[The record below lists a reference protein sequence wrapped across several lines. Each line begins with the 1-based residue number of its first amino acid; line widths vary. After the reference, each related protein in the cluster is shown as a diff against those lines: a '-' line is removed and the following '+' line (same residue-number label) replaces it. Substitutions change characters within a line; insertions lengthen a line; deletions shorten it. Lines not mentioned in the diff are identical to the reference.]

1 MHTTHEMIQLVATRR
16 VLGAI
21 FAVVHKHSVKI
32 FILNVFSSYFS
43 KSWLCRTGCICDFE
57 DHPSQCIQL
66 LLGSSPANINFK
78 VLEYLVFSNQPRN
91 SFLCTLWWFSIHK
104 GKEALVIF
112 PHTRITWL
120 FSFVFVSNSSR
131 QYLHEYLNEPGK
143 WRLSTCFR
151 KLFLWFPVLPH
162 SVHLWSLRPS
172 SVGTWSMYSY
182 SCLSSCPP
190 ASTKWTTTSKEVRQS
205 TKKS

>member
-1 MHTTHEMIQLVATRR
+1 MRWFSLLRLGEFWEQYLQLYTNIQLKFLFSTCSQVTSVRADFAAQ
-16 VLGAI
+16 GA
-21 FAVVHKHSVKI
+21 SVTLKT
-32 FILNVFSSYFS
+32 ILHNVF
-43 KSWLCRTGCICDFE
+43 
-57 DHPSQCIQL
+57 IQL

-78 VLEYLVFSNQPRN
+78 VLEYLVFLNQPRN